1 MTETEEKKQKEVPQ
15 SFKEVLAFSARL
27 RRDLFMACMQIE
39 NGLGQD
45 DVTINKEVEVWLS
58 R

>member
-15 SFKEVLAFSARL
+15 SFKEVLAFSTQL
-27 RRDLFMACMQIE
+27 HRDIFMACMQIE

-45 DVTINKEVEVWLS
+45 DITINKEVEVWLS